1 MAIFKG
7 NALKELEAK
16 KIKGKG
22 TAAPQ
27 KKINGKQPKA
37 KEDQAGEQGKKAPCA
52 VWRKGR
58 KTAVVRAKKAV

>member
-37 KEDQAGEQGKKAPCA
+37 KEDQAGEQGNEAPG
-52 VWRKGR
+52 VVGR
-58 KTAVVRAKKAV
+58 EGGKTAVVRAKKAV

>member
-1 MAIFKG
+1 MAIFNG

-22 TAAPQ
+22 TATSQ
-27 KKINGKQPKA
+27 KKVNGKQPKS
-37 KEDQAGEQGKKAPCA
+37 KQNKAGEQGNEAPGV
-52 VWRKGR
+52 VWREGG